1 MHTNSIGFV
10 KKVDSVMI
18 ELAKRIELLQTY
30 KEKFIKL
37 LHIKKNSFY

>member
-1 MHTNSIGFV
+1 
-10 KKVDSVMI
+10 MI

-37 LHIKKNSFY
+37 LHIKKKFVLLIYNNYEKKWKN